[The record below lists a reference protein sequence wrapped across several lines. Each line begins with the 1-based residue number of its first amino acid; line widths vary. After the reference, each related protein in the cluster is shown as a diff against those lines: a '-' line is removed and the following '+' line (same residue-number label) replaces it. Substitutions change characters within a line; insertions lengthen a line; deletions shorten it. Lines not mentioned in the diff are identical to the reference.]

1 MGYSRFPVSPK
12 CQRTMHG
19 ITFDSKLEMKRYQE
33 LCFLKQ
39 AGEILWIERQPVFKV
54 TICAKTFT
62 TYTADFKYQTVHGDI
77 VIEDCK
83 SSGTAKDPA
92 FKLRKK
98 AAELFHGIKITVV
111 ITMTA

>member
-1 MGYSRFPVSPK
+1 MGFSRFPVSSK
-12 CQRTMHG
+12 GQRTAQG

-33 LCFLKQ
+33 LCLLKR

-54 TICAKTFT
+54 TICGRTFT
-62 TYTADFKYQTVHGDI
+62 TYTADFRYQRVYGDI

-92 FKLRKK
+92 FRLRKK
-98 AAELFHGIKITVV
+98 AAELFHGIKVTVV
-111 ITMTA
+111 

>member
-1 MGYSRFPVSPK
+1 MGYSRYPVSPK
-12 CQRTMHG
+12 CQRTSQG

-33 LCFLKQ
+33 LCLLKQ

-54 TICAKTFT
+54 MICGKTFT
-62 TYTADFKYQTVHGDI
+62 TYTADFRYQTVQGDV

-92 FKLRKK
+92 FRLRKK

-111 ITMTA
+111 